1 MVRSGVTHACTFS
14 ECSEALVLSGDAL
27 VANMKED
34 RVRKRGTLAH
44 ADMPEGKVEAVA
56 ARLGVSGIA

>member
-1 MVRSGVTHACTFS
+1 M
-14 ECSEALVLSGDAL
+14 VLSGDAL